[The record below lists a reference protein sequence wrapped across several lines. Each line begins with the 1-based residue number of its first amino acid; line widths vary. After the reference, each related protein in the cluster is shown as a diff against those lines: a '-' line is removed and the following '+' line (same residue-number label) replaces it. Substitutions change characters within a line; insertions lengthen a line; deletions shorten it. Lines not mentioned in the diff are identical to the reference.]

1 VTIVALSVGDR
12 ALQGAMS
19 VMGQVKNRILA
30 KVRYW
35 RLSDHRHDAGGRRL
49 EPDLLGDI

>member
-19 VMGQVKNRILA
+19 VMGFKNRILA

-49 EPDLLGDI
+49 ELDLLGDI